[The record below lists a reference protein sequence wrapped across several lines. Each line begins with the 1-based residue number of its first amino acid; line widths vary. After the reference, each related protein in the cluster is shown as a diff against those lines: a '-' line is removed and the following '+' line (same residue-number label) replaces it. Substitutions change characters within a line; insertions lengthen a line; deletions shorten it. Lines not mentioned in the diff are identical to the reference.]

1 MKEYLLMIWNRFKK
15 CSVLIKSLFILLIL
29 LYISIIVICVYPVK
43 VDSTLPGTVNNVSN
57 VIDIN
62 TENDTGSIYTVS
74 IYSENKMSLLSY
86 WLVSLD
92 KNSDISLGESISL
105 SIFTENEEYLSN
117 VGYKKQSIQDSL
129 IIAYTYAYNQGY
141 DVSLKHTYSGEYL
154 IHIPQN
160 LYKTGAEDFKNSDII
175 IGYND
180 TKFINSD
187 DYYNSL
193 NNIFTNII
201 YEGKSVKQYKEEGKF
216 EFYDEN
222 NIIIHENINL
232 VFNLIDYMNSLTNT
246 TYKFNVLRD
255 NKEISITPSMKMLF
269 YIYSHFLLK
278 EDIIYSVNQV
288 NFSYFNI
295 NYSESNPKINI
306 SSSTSVGPSGGLMQ
320 TLAVYNAITKD
331 DITKGL
337 SIMGTGGIDLNGNA
351 TSIGGEQQKIVTA
364 NLYEADLF
372 FIPEENYESAKE
384 MYDTIANPTY
394 DLISVSN
401 FNDVLYYL
409 NKLEVSNE

>member
-180 TKFINSD
+180 TKFIKSD

-222 NIIIHENINL
+222 NNKIQENINL

-278 EDIIYSVNQV
+278 EDKIYSVNQV

>member
-175 IGYND
+175 IGYN
-180 TKFINSD
+180 
-187 DYYNSL
+187 
-193 NNIFTNII
+193 
-201 YEGKSVKQYKEEGKF
+201 
-216 EFYDEN
+216 
-222 NIIIHENINL
+222 
-232 VFNLIDYMNSLTNT
+232 
-246 TYKFNVLRD
+246 
-255 NKEISITPSMKMLF
+255 SILF
-269 YIYSHFLLK
+269 KL
-278 EDIIYSVNQV
+278 
-288 NFSYFNI
+288 
-295 NYSESNPKINI
+295 
-306 SSSTSVGPSGGLMQ
+306 
-320 TLAVYNAITKD
+320 
-331 DITKGL
+331 L
-337 SIMGTGGIDLNGNA
+337 SINN
-351 TSIGGEQQKIVTA
+351 
-364 NLYEADLF
+364 
-372 FIPEENYESAKE
+372 
-384 MYDTIANPTY
+384 
-394 DLISVSN
+394 
-401 FNDVLYYL
+401 
-409 NKLEVSNE
+409 

>member
-222 NIIIHENINL
+222 NNKIQENINL

-255 NKEISITPSMKMLF
+255 NNEISITPSMKMLF
-269 YIYSHFLLK
+269 YIYSHFLSK
-278 EDIIYSVNQV
+278 EDKIYSVNQV

-372 FIPEENYESAKE
+372 FIPEENYDSAKE
-384 MYDTIANPTY
+384 MYDTIDNPTY

>member
-29 LYISIIVICVYPVK
+29 LYIGIIVICVYPVK

-180 TKFINSD
+180 TKFTNSD

-222 NIIIHENINL
+222 NNKIQENINL

-255 NKEISITPSMKMLF
+255 NNEISITPSMKMLF

-278 EDIIYSVNQV
+278 EDKIYSVNQV

-372 FIPEENYESAKE
+372 FIPEENYQSAKE
-384 MYDTIANPTY
+384 MYDTITNPTY

-401 FNDVLYYL
+401 FNDVLNYL

>member
-222 NIIIHENINL
+222 NNKIQENINL

-255 NKEISITPSMKMLF
+255 NNEISITPSMKMLF
-269 YIYSHFLLK
+269 YIYSHFLSK
-278 EDIIYSVNQV
+278 EDKIYSINQV

>member
-222 NIIIHENINL
+222 NNKIQENINL

-255 NKEISITPSMKMLF
+255 NNEISITPSMKMLF

-278 EDIIYSVNQV
+278 EDKIYSVNQV

-351 TSIGGEQQKIVTA
+351 TPIGGEQQKIVTA

-401 FNDVLYYL
+401 FNDVLNYL